1 MARAHAG
8 EEETSSGAV
17 WAGPFPWLIAARS
30 GLANISAADLHTAAQ
45 SPAEGATSLTTVC
58 WGGGGGRGVLVV
70 LFKKNKKY
78 YTQAQSW
85 TLTILTR

>member
-17 WAGPFPWLIAARS
+17 RAGPFPWLIAARS

-45 SPAEGATSLTTVC
+45 SWRSNVTNYCML
-58 WGGGGGRGVLVV
+58 GGGAGV
-70 LFKKNKKY
+70 FWG
-78 YTQAQSW
+78 SF
-85 TLTILTR
+85 